1 MFYYLTAILTALRM
15 LGVSG
20 GSYLLGKSPWLP
32 IILGYSVWSL
42 TIPAS
47 LFLRMHRYDR
57 VPQGEEFE
65 RYPMEAALPHGPARP
80 GSLDDIDGQDQRNT
94 KEGQESYMKNWL
106 ALIRIFGD
114 DALMHKLPLSI
125 FVTHEL
131 AMGIRDIGEQW
142 MSKRYAWPIRKTGYI
157 LAAQTLLSAI
167 ILAGLPKVGAYVA
180 RKRRLTAE
188 TKDVLFMKCSLAAAA
203 AGTAV
208 IAVALSRSLLLL
220 GLTVFAFGIGF
231 HDALKSY
238 VTARLED
245 TAQVTRIYMWIS
257 ILEVVANMING
268 PFWASMY
275 ALALRLGGLGLGLPF
290 LVCSGGFVA
299 TLVLVRRLG

>member
-1 MFYYLTAILTALRM
+1 M

-20 GSYLLGKSPWLP
+20 GSYLLGKSLWLP

-47 LFLRMHRYDR
+47 LLLRTRHYDR
-57 VPQGEEFE
+57 VPHGEEFE
-65 RYPMEAALPHGPARP
+65 RYPMEAAPPHGHAGP
-80 GSLDDIDGQDQRNT
+80 GSLDDIDGQDQHKT
-94 KEGQESYMKNWL
+94 KERRESYTRHWL
-106 ALIRIFGD
+106 ALIKTFSD

-125 FVTHEL
+125 FITHEF

-167 ILAGLPKVGAYVA
+167 VLAGLPKIGAYVV
-180 RKRRLTAE
+180 RKRTITAE
-188 TKDVLFMKCSLAAAA
+188 SKDLLFMKCSLTAAA
-203 AGTAV
+203 AGSAV
-208 IAVALSRSLLLL
+208 IAFALSRSLLLL

-238 VTARLED
+238 VTARLKD

-257 ILEVVANMING
+257 ILEVIANMING
-268 PFWASMY
+268 TFWASMY
-275 ALALRLGGLGLGLPF
+275 ALALHLGGLGLGLPF

>member
-1 MFYYLTAILTALRM
+1 M

-20 GSYLLGKSPWLP
+20 GSYLLGKSLWLP

-47 LFLRMHRYDR
+47 LLLRTRHYDR

-65 RYPMEAALPHGPARP
+65 RYPMEAAPPHGHAGPE
-80 GSLDDIDGQDQRNT
+80 SLDDIDGQVQHNP
-94 KEGQESYMKNWL
+94 KELQESYTKNWL
-106 ALIRIFGD
+106 ALIKNFSN

-167 ILAGLPKVGAYVA
+167 ILAGLPKIGAYVA
-180 RKRRLTAE
+180 CKGTITAE
-188 TKDVLFMKCSLAAAA
+188 TKDLLFMKCSLTAAA

-208 IAVALSRSLLLL
+208 IAFALSRSLLLL

-238 VTARLED
+238 VTARLKD

-257 ILEVVANMING
+257 ILEVIANMING

-275 ALALRLGGLGLGLPF
+275 ALALHLGGLGLGVPF

>member
-1 MFYYLTAILTALRM
+1 MFYYLTAILTTLRM

-20 GSYLLGKSPWLP
+20 GSYLLGRSLWLP

-42 TIPAS
+42 LIPAS
-47 LFLRMHRYDR
+47 LLLRMRHYDR
-57 VPQGEEFE
+57 VPQREEFE
-65 RYPMEAALPHGPARP
+65 RYPMEAAPPYRHAEL
-80 GSLDDIDGQDQRNT
+80 GSLGHIDGQDQYNT
-94 KEGQESYMKNWL
+94 KERRGSYIKYWL
-106 ALIRIFGD
+106 ALIKTFSI

-125 FVTHEL
+125 FITHEL
-131 AMGIRDIGEQW
+131 TMGIRDISEQW

-167 ILAGLPKVGAYVA
+167 ILAGLPRVGAYVA
-180 RKRRLTAE
+180 QKRTITAE
-188 TKDVLFMKCSLAAAA
+188 TKDLLFMKCSLAAAA

-208 IAVALSRSLLLL
+208 IAFALSRSVLLL

-238 VTARLED
+238 VTARLKD

-257 ILEVVANMING
+257 ILEVVADMING

-275 ALALRLGGLGLGLPF
+275 TLALRFGSLGLGLPF
-290 LVCSGGFVA
+290 LVCSGGFIA
-299 TLVLVRRLG
+299 TLVLVRWLV

>member
-1 MFYYLTAILTALRM
+1 M

-20 GSYLLGKSPWLP
+20 GSYLLGKSLWFP

-42 TIPAS
+42 TIPTS
-47 LFLRMHRYDR
+47 LLLRTRHYDR

-65 RYPMEAALPHGPARP
+65 RYPMEAAPPHGHAGP
-80 GSLDDIDGQDQRNT
+80 GSLDDIDGQDQHKI
-94 KEGQESYMKNWL
+94 KERRESYTRHWL
-106 ALIRIFGD
+106 ALIKTFSG

-125 FVTHEL
+125 FVTHEF

-167 ILAGLPKVGAYVA
+167 ILAGLPKIGAYVA
-180 RKRRLTAE
+180 RKRTITAE
-188 TKDVLFMKCSLAAAA
+188 SKDLLFMKCSLTAAA
-203 AGTAV
+203 AGSAV
-208 IAVALSRSLLLL
+208 IAFALSRSLLLL

-238 VTARLED
+238 VTARLKD

-257 ILEVVANMING
+257 ILEVIANMING

-275 ALALRLGGLGLGLPF
+275 ALALHLGGLGLGLPF